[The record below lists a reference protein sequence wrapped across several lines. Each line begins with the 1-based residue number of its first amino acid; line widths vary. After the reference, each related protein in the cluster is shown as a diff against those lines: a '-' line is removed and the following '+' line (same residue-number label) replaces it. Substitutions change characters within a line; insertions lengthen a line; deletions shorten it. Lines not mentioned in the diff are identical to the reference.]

1 MKKLND
7 LFDLVKQS
15 DVTLIG
21 YTFQNERIKDELISN
36 LNYIDVGKIDSSF
49 SLRSFLRNLKLN
61 SILENDSVKN
71 PDYIL
76 LDTGN
81 IPRPDNITHSNLGLI
96 KNNDALYGRQQFI
109 KTFVEDLRSQLYTD
123 CSDFPGKPK
132 FKIIL
137 TTSLY
142 RSGVNSDG
150 NDINNFSGGSAP
162 LYVSDLVFTISD
174 SKIKVIKNRFGHDG
188 DEILYNT
195 QQQIVEF

>member
-1 MKKLND
+1 MNSVED

-21 YTFQNERIKDELISN
+21 YTFQDEKIKDELISN
-36 LNYIDVGKIDSSF
+36 FNYIDVGQIDSSF
-49 SLRSFLRNLKLN
+49 SLKSFLRDLKLK
-61 SILENDSVKN
+61 SILETGEVVKK

-76 LDTGN
+76 LDIGN
-81 IPRPDNITHSNLGLI
+81 IPI
-96 KNNDALYGRQQFI
+96 KNNDALYGRQKFI
-109 KTFVEDLRSQLYTD
+109 RTFVEDFSQIYTD
-123 CSDFPGKPK
+123 CSGFPAKPQ

-142 RSGVNSDG
+142 RSGMNSDG

-174 SKIKVIKNRFGHDG
+174 DKIKVIKNRFGMDG

-195 QQQIVEF
+195 KQIVEF

>member
-1 MKKLND
+1 MNSVED

-21 YTFQNERIKDELISN
+21 YTFRNEKIKDELISN
-36 LNYIDVGKIDSSF
+36 FNYIEVGQIDSSF

-61 SILENDSVKN
+61 SILENDSVKK

-76 LDTGN
+76 LDIGN
-81 IPRPDNITHSNLGLI
+81 IPF
-96 KNNDALYGRQQFI
+96 KNNDALYGRQKFI
-109 KTFVEDLRSQLYTD
+109 RSFVEDLRSQIYTD
-123 CSDFPGKPK
+123 CSGFPGKPQ

-142 RSGVNSDG
+142 KSGRNSGG
-150 NDINNFSGGSAP
+150 NDINNFSGGSGSA

-174 SKIKVIKNRFGHDG
+174 DKIKVIKNRFGMDG

-195 QQQIVEF
+195 KQTA

>member
-1 MKKLND
+1 MNSVED

-21 YTFQNERIKDELISN
+21 YTFRDEKIKDELISN
-36 LNYIDVGKIDSSF
+36 FNYVDVGQIDWSF
-49 SLRSFLRNLKLN
+49 SFKSFLRDLKIE
-61 SILENDSVKN
+61 SILETGEVVKK

-76 LDTGN
+76 LDIGN
-81 IPRPDNITHSNLGLI
+81 IPI
-96 KNNDALYGRQQFI
+96 KNNDALYGRKKFI
-109 KTFVEDLRSQLYTD
+109 QTFVEDFRSQISTD
-123 CSDFPGKPK
+123 CSGFPGKPQ

-142 RSGVNSDG
+142 RSAVNTDG
-150 NDINNFSGGSAP
+150 NDINNFSGGSGP

-174 SKIKVIKNRFGHDG
+174 DKIKVIKNRFGMDG

-195 QQQIVEF
+195 KQSVEI

>member
-1 MKKLND
+1 MKPLND

-21 YTFQNERIKDELISN
+21 YTFRNEKIKDELISN
-36 LNYIDVGKIDSSF
+36 FNYIDVGQIDSSF
-49 SLRSFLRNLKLN
+49 SFKSFLRDLKLK
-61 SILENDSVKN
+61 SILETGVKK

-76 LDTGN
+76 LDIGN
-81 IPRPDNITHSNLGLI
+81 IPL
-96 KNNDALYGRQQFI
+96 KNNDALYGRQKFI
-109 KTFVEDLRSQLYTD
+109 RTFVEDFSQIYTD
-123 CSDFPGKPK
+123 YSGFPAKPQ

-142 RSGVNSDG
+142 RSGMNSDG

-162 LYVSDLVFTISD
+162 LYVSDLVFTISND
-174 SKIKVIKNRFGHDG
+174 KIKVIKNRFGMDG

-195 QQQIVEF
+195 KQIVEF

>member
-1 MKKLND
+1 MKTLND

-21 YTFQNERIKDELISN
+21 YTFQDEKIKDELISN
-36 LNYIDVGKIDSSF
+36 FNYIDVGQIDSSF
-49 SLRSFLRNLKLN
+49 SLKSFLRDLKLK
-61 SILENDSVKN
+61 SILETGEVVKK

-76 LDTGN
+76 LDIGN
-81 IPRPDNITHSNLGLI
+81 IPI

-109 KTFVEDLRSQLYTD
+109 KTFVEDFSQIYTD
-123 CSDFPGKPK
+123 CSGFPAKPQ

-142 RSGVNSDG
+142 KSAVNTDG
-150 NDINNFSGGSAP
+150 NDINNFRGGSGP
-162 LYVSDLVFTISD
+162 LYVSDLVFTISG
-174 SKIKVIKNRFGHDG
+174 SKIKVIKNRFGMEG

-195 QQQIVEF
+195 KQIVEF

>member
-1 MKKLND
+1 MNSVED
-7 LFDLVKQS
+7 LFDLIKQS

-36 LNYIDVGKIDSSF
+36 FNYIEVGQIDSSF

-61 SILENDSVKN
+61 SILENDSVKK

-76 LDTGN
+76 LDIGN
-81 IPRPDNITHSNLGLI
+81 IPF
-96 KNNDALYGRQQFI
+96 KNNDALYGRRKFI
-109 KTFVEDLRSQLYTD
+109 QTFVEDFRSQIYTD
-123 CSDFPGKPK
+123 CSGFPAKPQ

-142 RSGVNSDG
+142 RSGMNSDG
-150 NDINNFSGGSAP
+150 NDIKNFSGGNST

-174 SKIKVIKNRFGHDG
+174 DKIKVIKNRFGIDG

-195 QQQIVEF
+195 KQIVEF

>member
-21 YTFQNERIKDELISN
+21 YTFQDEKIKDELISN
-36 LNYIDVGKIDSSF
+36 FNYIDVGQIDSSF
-49 SLRSFLRNLKLN
+49 SFKSFLRDLKLK
-61 SILENDSVKN
+61 SILETGEVVKK

-76 LDTGN
+76 LDIGN
-81 IPRPDNITHSNLGLI
+81 IPL
-96 KNNDALYGRQQFI
+96 KNNDVLYSRAKFI
-109 KTFVEDLRSQLYTD
+109 RSFVEDLRSQIYTD
-123 CSDFPGKPK
+123 CSGFPAKPQ

-142 RSGVNSDG
+142 RSVVNTDG
-150 NDINNFSGGSAP
+150 NDINNFSGGSSP
-162 LYVSDLVFTISD
+162 LYVSDLVFTISG
-174 SKIKVIKNRFGHDG
+174 SKIKVIKNRFGMEG

-195 QQQIVEF
+195 KQTCESFIRLFSK

>member
-1 MKKLND
+1 MKPLND

-21 YTFQNERIKDELISN
+21 YTTQDEKIKDELISN
-36 LNYIDVGKIDSSF
+36 FNYIDVGQIDSSF
-49 SLRSFLRNLKLN
+49 SFKSFLRDLKLK
-61 SILENDSVKN
+61 SILETGVKK

-76 LDTGN
+76 LDIGN
-81 IPRPDNITHSNLGLI
+81 IPL
-96 KNNDALYGRQQFI
+96 KNNDALYGRQKFI
-109 KTFVEDLRSQLYTD
+109 RTFVEDFSQIYTD
-123 CSDFPGKPK
+123 YSGFPAKPQ

-142 RSGVNSDG
+142 RSGMNSDG

-162 LYVSDLVFTISD
+162 LYVSDLVFTISND
-174 SKIKVIKNRFGHDG
+174 KIKVIKNRFGMDG

-195 QQQIVEF
+195 KQIVEF

>member
-7 LFDLVKQS
+7 LFDLIKQS

-36 LNYIDVGKIDSSF
+36 FNYIDVGEIDSSF
-49 SLRSFLRNLKLN
+49 SLLSFLRNLKLN
-61 SILENDSVKN
+61 SILENDSVKY

-76 LDTGN
+76 IDTNN
-81 IPRPDNITHSNLGLI
+81 IPLN
-96 KNNDALYGRQQFI
+96 NNDALYGRQKFI
-109 KTFVEDLRSQLYTD
+109 KYLVEDLRSQLYTD
-123 CSDFPGKPK
+123 CSGFPGKTQ

-142 RSGVNSDG
+142 SSGMNSDG
-150 NDINNFSGGSAP
+150 NDINNFSGGNGS

-174 SKIKVIKNRFGHDG
+174 NKIKVIKNRFGHDG
-188 DEILYNT
+188 DEIIYNT
-195 QQQIVEF
+195 KQIVEF

>member
-1 MKKLND
+1 MKSLND

-21 YTFQNERIKDELISN
+21 YTFRNERIKDELISN
-36 LNYIDVGKIDSSF
+36 FNYIEVGQIDSSF

-61 SILENDSVKN
+61 SILENDSVKK

-76 LDTGN
+76 LDIGN
-81 IPRPDNITHSNLGLI
+81 IPF
-96 KNNDALYGRQQFI
+96 KNNDALYGRRKFI
-109 KTFVEDLRSQLYTD
+109 QTFVEDFRSQIYTD
-123 CSDFPGKPK
+123 CSGFPAKPQ

-142 RSGVNSDG
+142 RSGMNSDG
-150 NDINNFSGGSAP
+150 NDIKNFSGGNST

-174 SKIKVIKNRFGHDG
+174 DKIKVIKNRFGIDG

-195 QQQIVEF
+195 KQIVEF

>member
-1 MKKLND
+1 MKTLND

-21 YTFQNERIKDELISN
+21 YTFQNERIKDELIYN

-81 IPRPDNITHSNLGLI
+81 IPI

>member
-1 MKKLND
+1 MKTLND
-7 LFDLVKQS
+7 LFDLVKKS

-21 YTFQNERIKDELISN
+21 YTFQDEKIKAELISN
-36 LNYIDVGKIDSSF
+36 FNYIDVGQIDSSF
-49 SLRSFLRNLKLN
+49 SIRSFLRDLKLK
-61 SILENDSVKN
+61 SILETGEVLKK

-76 LDTGN
+76 LDIGN
-81 IPRPDNITHSNLGLI
+81 IPI
-96 KNNDALYGRQQFI
+96 KNNDALYGRQKFI
-109 KTFVEDLRSQLYTD
+109 KSFVEDFRSQIYTD
-123 CSDFPGKPK
+123 CSGFPGKPQ

-142 RSGVNSDG
+142 RSGINSDG

-174 SKIKVIKNRFGHDG
+174 DKIKVIKNRFGMDG

-195 QQQIVEF
+195 KQIVEF

>member
-36 LNYIDVGKIDSSF
+36 FNYVDVGKIDSSF
-49 SLRSFLRNLKLN
+49 SFRSFLRDLKLN
-61 SILENDSVKN
+61 SILETGEVVKN

-76 LDTGN
+76 LDIGN
-81 IPRPDNITHSNLGLI
+81 IPL
-96 KNNDALYGRQQFI
+96 KNNNALYGRQQFI
-109 KTFVEDLRSQLYTD
+109 KTFVEDLSSQLYTD
-123 CSDFPGKPK
+123 CSGFPGKPQ

-137 TTSLY
+137 TTPLY
-142 RSGVNSDG
+142 MSGMNSDG
-150 NDINNFSGGSAP
+150 NEIKNFSGGSGP

-174 SKIKVIKNRFGHDG
+174 NKIKVIKNRFGMDG

-195 QQQIVEF
+195 EQQIVEF